1 MFSPAISSSASFPHQ
16 TPRDTSFEGVSPI
29 EQEGRDSDIR
39 GILAPPLTSSLPHD
53 AAAMRL
59 VAALVARGV
68 DTYFGIPGGPVCPIF
83 EALRMTPG
91 VTLIESRHESN
102 AAFAAAAFQ
111 RATGRTPAVV
121 VTAGPGITNTV
132 TGIASASLERIPML
146 VICGDVPWATHGGCL
161 AQDSGPGGLGVEQIL
176 LPITRARVRV
186 THARSAATQALA
198 ALDAATSPMDPGPS
212 LLVVPL
218 DRATPP
224 APEVPVTPPV
234 KRYVM
239 APNAAATEE
248 ALRWLTSAA
257 RPLIVLGGACRGHE
271 AAIQALVD
279 LLDVPFVTTPRA
291 KGVVSELHPRSLR
304 TGGMAASMWA
314 RKYTA
319 EPVDVALV
327 LGTDL
332 DDTSMGPTPYIGVG
346 GRLVHVDINPAV
358 FNRNA
363 PTALAIQADVGAFA
377 DAAYEVAAREGL
389 RNGTCHALLRSIKRE
404 PAFDVPAFA
413 GDDSP
418 RIQPHRAI
426 ADLQDAAGPSA
437 RFITDIGE
445 HMLFA
450 LHYLVATT
458 SDQFQIHL
466 NLGSMGS
473 GIAGAVGLSL
483 ADRSRPVVCVCGDGG
498 MQMAGMEAL
507 VAVREQLPIVYAV
520 FNDGRYN
527 MVHHGMKQIFGQA
540 DAWESP
546 HVDFAAWSRAI
557 GMPAVVVEAPGAI
570 TPALLHGLRPFGGP
584 VLLDIRIDRE
594 SRIRGGG
601 RVEALQHMSM
611 LATGASGR

>member
-1 MFSPAISSSASFPHQ
+1 MTRSASPSAATALPLDPAHE
-16 TPRDTSFEGVSPI
+16 PDAHRDSAPDGDR
-29 EQEGRDSDIR
+29 GSDIR
-39 GILAPPLTSSLPHD
+39 GILSAPLSSSLAPD

-59 VAALVARGV
+59 VQALLERGV

-83 EALRMTPG
+83 EALRMTNG

-102 AAFAAAAFQ
+102 AAFAAAAYQ
-111 RATGRTPAVV
+111 RASGKTPCVV

-161 AQDSGPGGLGVEQIL
+161 AQDSGPAGLGVEQIL
-176 LPITRARVRV
+176 APITRGRVRV
-186 THARSAATQALA
+186 AHARSAATQALA
-198 ALDAATSPMDPGPS
+198 ALDMANAPMDPGPA

-218 DRATPP
+218 DRATAP
-224 APEVPVTPPV
+224 APEVPVTPAA

-239 APNAAATEE
+239 APDATATET
-248 ALRWLTSAA
+248 AMRWLSGAT

-271 AAIQALVD
+271 PAIQRLVD

-314 RKYTA
+314 RRYTA
-319 EPVDVALV
+319 EPVDVAIV

-332 DDTSMGPTPYIGVG
+332 DDTSMGPTPYIGAG

-377 DAAYEVAAREGL
+377 DTAYEVAAREGL
-389 RNGTCHALLRSIKRE
+389 RNGACHATLRAIKRE
-404 PAFDVPAFA
+404 SAFDVPDFA
-413 GDDSP
+413 GDDAP
-418 RIQPHRAI
+418 RIRPHRAL
-426 ADLQDAAGPSA
+426 ADVQAAMAPDT

-450 LHYLVATT
+450 LHYLVATS

-473 GIAGAVGLSL
+473 GIAGSVGVAL
-483 ADRSRPVVCVCGDGG
+483 ADRARPVVCVCGDGG

-507 VAVREQLPIVYAV
+507 VAVRERLPVVFAV
-520 FNDGRYN
+520 FNDARYN

-546 HVDFAAWSRAI
+546 HVDFASWSRAI
-557 GMPAVVVEAPGAI
+557 GMPAAVIERPGEI
-570 TPALLHGLRPFGGP
+570 TPQLLSDLRPFGGP
-584 VLLDIRIDRE
+584 LLLDIRIDRE

>member
-1 MFSPAISSSASFPHQ
+1 MTSPAAQLVTDFDLFPERESHISGIFLPL
-16 TPRDTSFEGVSPI
+16 PTS
-29 EQEGRDSDIR
+29 
-39 GILAPPLTSSLPHD
+39 TLPAD

-59 VAALVARGV
+59 VAALLERGV

-102 AAFAAAAFQ
+102 AAFAAAAYQ
-111 RATGRTPAVV
+111 RASGKTPCVV

-161 AQDSGPGGLGVEQIL
+161 AQDSGPAGLGVEQIL
-176 LPITRARVRV
+176 APITRARIRV
-186 THARSAATQALA
+186 AHPRSAATQALA
-198 ALDAATSPMDPGPS
+198 ALDAAVSPLNPGPT

-218 DRATPP
+218 DRATPSAP
-224 APEVPVTPPV
+224 AVPVTPAA
-234 KRYVM
+234 KRFVM
-239 APNAAATEE
+239 APDESATEE
-248 ALRWLTSAA
+248 ACRWLAQAT

-271 AAIQALVD
+271 AAVQRLVD

-291 KGVVSELHPRSLR
+291 KGIVSELHPRSLR

-314 RKYTA
+314 RRYTA

-332 DDTSMGPTPYIGVG
+332 DDTSMGPTPYVGLG
-346 GRLVHVDINPAV
+346 GRLVHVDIDPSV

-363 PTALAIQADVGAFA
+363 PTALAIQSDVGAFA
-377 DAAYEVAAREGL
+377 DAAYDVVAREGL
-389 RNGTCHALLRSIKRE
+389 RNGRCHRVLRDIKRE
-404 PAFDVPAFA
+404 SAFDVPNHGA
-413 GDDSP
+413 DDAA
-418 RIQPHRAI
+418 RIRPHRALS
-426 ADLQDAAGPSA
+426 DLQHAAGPKA

-450 LHYLVATT
+450 LHYLTAERG
-458 SDQFQIHL
+458 DQFQIHL

-473 GIAGAVGLSL
+473 GIAGSIGMAL
-483 ADRSRPVVCVCGDGG
+483 ADRTRPVVCVCGDGG

-507 VAVREQLPIVYAV
+507 VAVRERLPITFAV
-520 FNDGRYN
+520 FNDSRYN
-527 MVHHGMKQIFGQA
+527 MVHHGMKQIFGEA
-540 DAWESP
+540 DAWETP
-546 HVDFAAWSRAI
+546 HVDFAAWSRSL
-557 GMPAVVVEAPGAI
+557 GMPAAIIDGPGEISAG
-570 TPALLHGLRPFGGP
+570 LLRELRPFGGP
-584 VLLDIRIDRE
+584 VLLDVRIDRE

-611 LATGASGR
+611 LATGASGSFERVAQ

>member
-1 MFSPAISSSASFPHQ
+1 MTRSASPLAPTAFHSVHTGDPAHADDSN
-16 TPRDTSFEGVSPI
+16 RFEDR
-29 EQEGRDSDIR
+29 ESDIR
-39 GILAPPLTSSLPHD
+39 GILGAPPTSTLAPD
-53 AAAMRL
+53 AAAMRM
-59 VAALVARGV
+59 VAALVARGI

-83 EALRMTPG
+83 EALRLTPG

-102 AAFAAAAFQ
+102 AAFAAAAYQ
-111 RATGRTPAVV
+111 RASGKTPCVV
-121 VTAGPGITNTV
+121 VTAGPGITNAV

-146 VICGDVPWATHGGCL
+146 VICGDVPWESHGGCL

-176 LPITRARVRV
+176 APITRGRIRVS
-186 THARSAATQALA
+186 HARSAGTQALA
-198 ALDAATSPMDPGPS
+198 ALDLATSPMSPGPA

-218 DRATPP
+218 DRATAP
-224 APEVPVTPPV
+224 APEVPVLPAA

-239 APNAAATEE
+239 APDQAATAE
-248 ALRWLTSAA
+248 AMQWLAEATH
-257 RPLIVLGGACRGHE
+257 PLIVIGGACRGHE
-271 AAIQALVD
+271 ASVQRLVD

-314 RKYTA
+314 RRYTA

-332 DDTSMGPTPYIGVG
+332 DDTSMGPTPYIGPS

-377 DAAYEVAAREGL
+377 EAAYDVASREGL
-389 RNGTCHALLRSIKRE
+389 RNGKCHAALRAIKRQS
-404 PAFDVPAFA
+404 AFDVPDFA
-413 GDDSP
+413 GDDAP
-418 RIQPHRAI
+418 RIRPHRAL
-426 ADLQDAAGPSA
+426 ADVQHAAGPNA

-473 GIAGAVGLSL
+473 GIAGAVGMAL
-483 ADRSRPVVCVCGDGG
+483 ADRARPVVCVCGDGG

-507 VAVREQLPIVYAV
+507 VAVRERLPIVFTV
-520 FNDGRYN
+520 FNDSRYN

-546 HVDFAAWSRAI
+546 HVDFASWARAM
-557 GMPAVVVEAPGAI
+557 GMPAAVVEQPGKI
-570 TPALLHGLRPFGGP
+570 TAELIDSLAPFGGP
-584 VLLDIRIDRE
+584 VLLDVRIDRE

>member
-1 MFSPAISSSASFPHQ
+1 MTRSASPLAPTAFPSVDPAHADDSH
-16 TPRDTSFEGVSPI
+16 PFEDR
-29 EQEGRDSDIR
+29 QSDIR
-39 GILAPPLTSSLPHD
+39 GILGALPTSTLSPD

-83 EALRMTPG
+83 EALRLTPG

-102 AAFAAAAFQ
+102 AAFAAAAYQ
-111 RATGRTPAVV
+111 RASGKTPCVV
-121 VTAGPGITNTV
+121 VTAGPGITNAV

-146 VICGDVPWATHGGCL
+146 VICGDVPWESHGGCL

-176 LPITRARVRV
+176 APITRGRIRVS
-186 THARSAATQALA
+186 HARSAATQALA
-198 ALDAATSPMDPGPS
+198 ALDLATSPMSPGPA

-218 DRATPP
+218 DRATAP
-224 APEVPVTPPV
+224 APEVPVVPAA

-239 APNAAATEE
+239 APDHAATLE
-248 ALRWLTSAA
+248 AMQWLSEAA
-257 RPLIVLGGACRGHE
+257 HPLIVIGGACRGHE
-271 AAIQALVD
+271 ASVQRLVD

-314 RKYTA
+314 RRYTA

-332 DDTSMGPTPYIGVG
+332 DDTSMGPTPYIGPS

-377 DAAYEVAAREGL
+377 EAAYDVASREGL
-389 RNGTCHALLRSIKRE
+389 RNGKCHAALRAIKRQS
-404 PAFDVPAFA
+404 AFDVPDFA
-413 GDDSP
+413 GDDAP
-418 RIQPHRAI
+418 RIRPHRAL
-426 ADLQDAAGPSA
+426 ADVQHAAGPNA

-473 GIAGAVGLSL
+473 GIAGAVGMAL
-483 ADRSRPVVCVCGDGG
+483 ADRARPVVCVCGDGG

-507 VAVREQLPIVYAV
+507 VAVRERLPIVFTV
-520 FNDGRYN
+520 FNDSRYN

-546 HVDFAAWSRAI
+546 HVDFASWARSM
-557 GMPAVVVEAPGAI
+557 GMPAAVVEQPGKI
-570 TPALLHGLRPFGGP
+570 TAELIDSLAPFGGP
-584 VLLDIRIDRE
+584 VLLDVRIDRE